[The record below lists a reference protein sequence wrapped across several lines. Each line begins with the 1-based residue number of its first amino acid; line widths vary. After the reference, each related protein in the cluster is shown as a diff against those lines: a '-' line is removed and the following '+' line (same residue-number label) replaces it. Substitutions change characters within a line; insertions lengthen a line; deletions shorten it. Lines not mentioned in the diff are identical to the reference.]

1 MAGLALIEG
10 RSDVGDEARIRP
22 TLGHH
27 TLPNITYSIV
37 VEVWEGS
44 DQGITPVVV
53 AQGYLLLWREL

>member
-10 RSDVGDEARIRP
+10 WGDVGDEARIRP

-53 AQGYLLLWREL
+53 A